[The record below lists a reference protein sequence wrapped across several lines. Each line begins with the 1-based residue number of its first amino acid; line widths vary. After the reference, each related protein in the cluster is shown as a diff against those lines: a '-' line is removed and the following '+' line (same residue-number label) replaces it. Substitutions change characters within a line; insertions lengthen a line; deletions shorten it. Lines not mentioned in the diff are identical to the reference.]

1 MDSGTVN
8 HFEGD
13 FDHTTEHGRP
23 QFACSDSDGAARLS
37 RHWTST
43 DQKQI
48 VSSSDKTTLKNSLL
62 RDGRLFPSCNQIGRI
77 ACLLCTALFAFASS
91 LSADERTPQWSAQRQ
106 DGEGGFVNEPIR
118 DQSSPN
124 RRTSFA
130 EPSQLQT
137 PADAEGTV
145 LGEEYIESWTDR
157 PVEGFATPAFGSSLT
172 APSTEAWDW
181 QLLPTG
187 IVYKAYLA
195 SQKESRFASTFNHI
209 PERDDTFWE
218 PTLGARVGLVR
229 FGDHN
234 NVMPQGFQIDA
245 EGSAQARLN
254 LTDNVDVT
262 SVDFRGGLP
271 LTYGYGAWRLKAGY
285 YHLSSHLG
293 DEFLLKNPAYPRL
306 NFARDTLIFGAA
318 YYFTD
323 DLRVY
328 GEVGWAF
335 FTDVSAPFEV
345 QFGIDYA
352 PAAPTGARGAPFFA
366 LNGHLR
372 EELDYSGNFTVQAG
386 WAWRSAHNGSL
397 LRIGGHYFN
406 GASWQ
411 YSFYNQFEQ
420 QLGVGLWYDF

>member
-1 MDSGTVN
+1 M
-8 HFEGD
+8 
-13 FDHTTEHGRP
+13 
-23 QFACSDSDGAARLS
+23 LS
-37 RHWTST
+37 PHCTSILRA
-43 DQKQI
+43 QA
-48 VSSSDKTTLKNSLL
+48 VSSLFKLKLKIRLL
-62 RDGRLFPSCNQIGRI
+62 RGRSLFPTCNLIGRD
-77 ACLLCTALFAFASS
+77 ACLVLIAFFTLASS
-91 LSADERTPQWSAQRQ
+91 VLADVRSPVWSAQRQ
-106 DGEGGFVNEPIR
+106 AGDGVVNGEPVR
-118 DQSSPN
+118 QDVELNP
-124 RRTSFA
+124 RGSFA
-130 EPSQLQT
+130 SPSELQPYT
-137 PADAEGTV
+137 NS
-145 LGEEYIESWTDR
+145 EEVVFDDDSMETWTDR
-157 PVEGFATPAFGSSLT
+157 PVSAYGFGGFGSTLT

-187 IVYKAYLA
+187 IVYKGYLA
-195 SQKESRFASTFNHI
+195 SQKESRFASTFNNI

-218 PTLGARVGLVR
+218 PTLGARVGLLR
-229 FGDHN
+229 FGDRN
-234 NVMPQGFQIDA
+234 TVLPQGFQIDA

-271 LTYGYGAWRLKAGY
+271 ITYGYGAWRFKAGY

-293 DEFLLKNPAYPRL
+293 DEFLLKNPNYPRL
-306 NFARDTLIFGAA
+306 NFARDTLLFGTA
-318 YYFTD
+318 YYLTD
-323 DLRVY
+323 DLRIY

-335 FTDVSAPFEV
+335 FTDVSEPFEV

-411 YSFYNQFEQ
+411 YSFFNHFEQ